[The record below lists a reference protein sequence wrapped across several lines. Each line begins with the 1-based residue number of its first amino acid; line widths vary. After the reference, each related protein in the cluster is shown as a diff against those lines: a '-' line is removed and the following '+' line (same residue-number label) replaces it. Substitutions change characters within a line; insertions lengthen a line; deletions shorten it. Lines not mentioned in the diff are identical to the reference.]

1 MLDKAEIRKEI
12 ARLEYEESSYHN
24 YAMLADLY
32 TIRKQ
37 MQEDERG
44 SRSTRMQAYSSD
56 PAPAV
61 QTMAQQTEILQTV
74 GSYGDSDFLRA
85 VTGKDPAKV
94 WPIMDEL
101 MDTLAIVNAKVYNS
115 VMQKIKRGEN
125 R

>member
-37 MQEDERG
+37 MQEDEQG
-44 SRSTRMQAYSSD
+44 SRSTRMQAYSGD

-61 QTMAQQTEILQTV
+61 QTIAPQTAIPQTV

-85 VTGKDPAKV
+85 VSGKDPSKV

-101 MDTLAIVNAKVYNS
+101 MDTVLLVKSSVYDS
-115 VMQKIKRGEN
+115 FMQRIQRA
-125 R
+125 

>member
-12 ARLEYEESSYHN
+12 ARLEYEESSYPN
-24 YAMLADLY
+24 YAKLADLY
-32 TIRKQ
+32 VIRDK
-37 MQEDERG
+37 MQEDEQG
-44 SRSTRMQAYSSD
+44 SRSMRVQAYSGD
-56 PAPAV
+56 PAPAA
-61 QTMAQQTEILQTV
+61 QTAAPQEATTQEV

-85 VTGKDPAKV
+85 IAEKDPSKI
-94 WPIMDEL
+94 WPIVDEL

>member
-37 MQEDERG
+37 MQEDEQG
-44 SRSTRMQAYSSD
+44 NRSMRMQAYSGD
-56 PAPAV
+56 RAPAV
-61 QTMAQQTEILQTV
+61 QTAAPQNAIIQKV
-74 GSYGDSDFLRA
+74 GSYGDSDFLHA
-85 VTGKDPAKV
+85 IEGKDPARI

-101 MDTLAIVNAKVYNS
+101 MDTLSLVNHRVYDSVLRKVQS
-115 VMQKIKRGEN
+115 A
-125 R
+125 

>member
-32 TIRKQ
+32 VIRQQ
-37 MQEDERG
+37 MQEDEQG
-44 SRSTRMQAYSSD
+44 SRCTRLHAYSGD

-61 QTMAQQTEILQTV
+61 QAAASQAAVPQTV

-85 VTGKDPAKV
+85 VEGKDPSRV
-94 WPIMDEL
+94 WTIMDEL
-101 MDTLAIVNAKVYNS
+101 MDTLLLVNRRVYDS
-115 VMQKIKRGEN
+115 VMRKISGAG
-125 R
+125 

>member
-32 TIRKQ
+32 VIRKQ
-37 MQEDERG
+37 MQEDEKG
-44 SRSTRMQAYSSD
+44 SRSTRLHAYSGEPD
-56 PAPAV
+56 PAV
-61 QTMAQQTEILQTV
+61 QAAASQAEVPHTV

-85 VTGKDPAKV
+85 IEGKKPSTV

-101 MDTLAIVNAKVYNS
+101 MDTLAVVNARVYNS
-115 VMQKIKRGEN
+115 VMQKIKRGES

>member
-32 TIRKQ
+32 VIRKQ
-37 MQEDERG
+37 MQEDEQG
-44 SRSTRMQAYSSD
+44 NRSMRMQAYSGD

-61 QTMAQQTEILQTV
+61 QTAVPQTAIIQKV
-74 GSYGDSDFLRA
+74 GSYGDSDFLHA
-85 VTGKDPAKV
+85 VEGKNPAHI

-101 MDTLAIVNAKVYNS
+101 MDTLAIVNEKVYNS
-115 VMQKIKRGEN
+115 VMQKIKRSET